1 MRGLKLVRVRG
12 LAIDSLNT
20 EGTKPAGSELGSSVG
35 STALMAEKSFMLRR
49 DASMKKDAFLLIG
62 PPKLPSNITEL

>member
-12 LAIDSLNT
+12 FAMESLNRG
-20 EGTKPAGSELGSSVG
+20 GTKPGGRELGNSVG
-35 STALMAEKSFMLRR
+35 STALIAEKSFMLRR